1 MTSKEQAKQIADALL
16 AAAEA
21 ERVAAVE
28 QSTRPL
34 VRTYPALKHVPAL
47 ERHAALR
54 EAREFAAA
62 HATSRVFLALIS
74 IAIAAVAALCF
85 LGLINWAI
93 AAGIVVMSLFISRQF
108 AELSVMRKYLASRYD
123 IPNPSEGP
131 R

>member
-16 AAAEA
+16 SAAEA

-62 HATSRVFLALIS
+62 HATSRLFLALIS
-74 IAIAAVAALCF
+74 IAIAAVAALGF
-85 LGLINWAI
+85 LGLVSWAI
-93 AAGIVVMSLFISRQF
+93 ATGIVVVGLLISRQF

-123 IPNPSEGP
+123 IPNPSEDH